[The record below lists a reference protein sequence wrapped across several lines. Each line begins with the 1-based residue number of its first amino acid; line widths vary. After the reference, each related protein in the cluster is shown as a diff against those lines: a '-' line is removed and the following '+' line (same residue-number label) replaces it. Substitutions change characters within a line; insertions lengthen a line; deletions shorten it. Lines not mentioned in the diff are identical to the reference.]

1 MEFINSFISSN
12 DVAIDV
18 SQKGGNNHITL
29 ELGDIIEIVSP
40 SNDELH
46 EMTFLITYIDLSEFI
61 NFQIKHL
68 KISLYQSNCLY
79 LFVSL

>member
-18 SQKGGNNHITL
+18 SQKGGNNHVTL

-46 EMTFLITYIDLSEFI
+46 EMTFLITYIDS
-61 NFQIKHL
+61 Q
-68 KISLYQSNCLY
+68 KIVILN
-79 LFVSL
+79 VSTGNTYE